1 HRNAHSRLARAP
13 GVGREDQA
21 MDEREMTKQ
30 ADIISRLELAAAK
43 VYDPLLS
50 EAAAEIRSLR
60 RRLELAKSGISERG
74 EYVAGAKLALSITP
88 AGREEDL
95 DELLDLADDFGV

>member
-1 HRNAHSRLARAP
+1 
-13 GVGREDQA
+13 

-30 ADIISRLELAAAK
+30 ADIISRLELAASK
-43 VYDPLLS
+43 VYDPLLT

-60 RRLELAKSGISERG
+60 RRLKLAKAGISERG
-74 EYVAGAKLALSITP
+74 EYVAGARLALSITP

-95 DELLDLADDFGV
+95 DELLDLAADFGVPV

>member
-1 HRNAHSRLARAP
+1 
-13 GVGREDQA
+13 

-43 VYDPLLS
+43 DYAPLLS

-60 RRLELAKSGISERG
+60 RRLELAKAGISERG

-95 DELLDLADDFGV
+95 DELLDLAADFGIPVC

>member
-1 HRNAHSRLARAP
+1 MKTR
-13 GVGREDQA
+13 
-21 MDEREMTKQ
+21 Q
-30 ADIISRLELAAAK
+30 ADIVTRLELAAAK
-43 VYDPLLS
+43 VYDPLLT

-60 RRLELAKSGISERG
+60 RRLELAKSGISERA

-95 DELLDLADDFGV
+95 DELLDLAADFGIPVC

>member
-1 HRNAHSRLARAP
+1 
-13 GVGREDQA
+13 
-21 MDEREMTKQ
+21 MDEREMTKEV
-30 ADIISRLELAAAK
+30 DIVSRLELAASK

-60 RRLELAKSGISERG
+60 RRLELAKAGISERG

-95 DELLDLADDFGV
+95 DELLDLAEDFGIPVC